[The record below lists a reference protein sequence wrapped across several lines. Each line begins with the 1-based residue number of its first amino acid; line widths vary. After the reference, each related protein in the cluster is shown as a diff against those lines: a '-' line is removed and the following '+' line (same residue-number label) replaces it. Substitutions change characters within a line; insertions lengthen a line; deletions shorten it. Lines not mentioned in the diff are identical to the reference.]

1 MRFEITGVPKYTI
14 RTLTVLPPEYIEFW
28 LPVSKVLV
36 ETSPVADIIYQE
48 RTVRGCSQC
57 NIIFIIKKACIL
69 KPTVK
74 GPFSA
79 INCML
84 KGSVEVILKGEVKV
98 MLYQGQ
104 YNAFQVDESDHV
116 AYFQPGIYEANHF
129 DYTRNVI
136 ATLAHSSDIVR
147 RWLKMIDANEA
158 AAVMPAPGII
168 WSDLYRLVDEVKRR
182 DVTSPLMEQWLFTKL
197 TEVLIITLNDQQ
209 EKQYNRNGASNS
221 LFETMRS
228 YIVNNLGQRITISQL
243 AKDYNM
249 SKSKLK
255 KDFTKHF
262 GIPFSRY
269 FFEQKMYKSKEL
281 LQQGQNISSVAYT
294 LGYQYPANFSREFK
308 HFFGHLPGQQENGDN

>member
-1 MRFEITGVPKYTI
+1 MRFEITGVPKRSIKTSTI
-14 RTLTVLPPEYIEFW
+14 LPPEYKQFH
-28 LPVSKVLV
+28 LPASQLFVV
-36 ETSPVADIIYQE
+36 TSPVADIIYQE
-48 RTVRGCSQC
+48 RTVKGCSQC
-57 NIIFIIKKACIL
+57 NIVFIIKKPCVL

-84 KGSVEVILKGEVKV
+84 RGSVEVILKGEVKV

-136 ATLAHSSDIVR
+136 ATLAHSSDIVQ
-147 RWLKMIDANEA
+147 RWLKMIDNNEA

-168 WSDLYRLVDEVKRR
+168 WSELYRLVDEVKKTE
-182 DVTSPLMEQWLFTKL
+182 VSSPLMEEWLYTKL

-209 EKQYNRNGASNS
+209 VRQYNGNGTSNS

-228 YIVNNLGQRITISQL
+228 YIVNNLEQPITISQL

-269 FFEQKMYKSKEL
+269 LFEQKMYKAKEL
-281 LQQGQNISSVAYT
+281 LQQGQNITSVAYA

-308 HFFGHLPGQQENGDN
+308 RFFGYLPGQHENGA